1 MKATKILFSIL
12 LLTPFLF
19 AKEFVV
25 NSKNSKAN
33 FQLTYQKTNIVDGSF
48 QDISGLIIF
57 DEKENIIKS
66 IKGSVDTDSVLTQNG
81 ELTSLIISEKILNSK
96 KYPEIEFKAEKISDD
111 KVFGDITINGVKRS
125 VEFNIENSGIFL
137 DKLYVTMSTT
147 LKRSSF
153 DLFWDVLENFGSSAV
168 SNDIKVSINIE
179 ATLQNDLIFQI
190 RIIPYIFYI
199 ITLNNIKNN
208 EITLNSTK
216 NEIKLI
222 EKM

>member
-1 MKATKILFSIL
+1 MKATKILLSIL
-12 LLTPFLF
+12 LLTPFLY

-66 IKGSVDTDSVLTQNG
+66 IKGSVDTDSVSTQNG

-96 KYPEIEFKAEKISDD
+96 KYPEIEFKAEKITDD

-125 VEFNIENSGIFL
+125 VEFDIENSGIFL

-179 ATLQNDLIFQI
+179 ATLQNDLIFQH
-190 RIIPYIFYI
+190 
-199 ITLNNIKNN
+199 IK
-208 EITLNSTK
+208 EKTK
-216 NEIKLI
+216 K
-222 EKM
+222 

>member
-66 IKGSVDTDSVLTQNG
+66 IKGSVDTDSVSTQNG

-96 KYPEIEFKAEKISDD
+96 KYPEIEFIAEKITDD
-111 KVFGDITINGVKRS
+111 KVFGDIKINGVKRS
-125 VEFNIENSGIFL
+125 VEFDIENSGIFL

-168 SNDIKVSINIE
+168 SNDIKVTINME
-179 ATLQNDLIFQI
+179 ATLQNDLIFQHA
-190 RIIPYIFYI
+190 
-199 ITLNNIKNN
+199 K
-208 EITLNSTK
+208 EKTK
-216 NEIKLI
+216 K
-222 EKM
+222 

>member
-1 MKATKILFSIL
+1 MKATKILLSIL
-12 LLTPFLF
+12 LLTPFLY

-66 IKGSVDTDSVLTQNG
+66 IKGSVDTDSVSTQNG

-96 KYPEIEFKAEKISDD
+96 KYPEIEFIAEKISDD

-125 VEFNIENSGIFL
+125 VEFDIENSGIFL

-153 DLFWDVLENFGSSAV
+153 DIFWDVLENFGSSAV
-168 SNDIKVSINIE
+168 SNDIKVSIDIE
-179 ATLQNDLIFQI
+179 ATLQNDLIFQH
-190 RIIPYIFYI
+190 
-199 ITLNNIKNN
+199 IK
-208 EITLNSTK
+208 EKTK
-216 NEIKLI
+216 K
-222 EKM
+222 

>member
-1 MKATKILFSIL
+1 MKTTKILLSIL
-12 LLTPFLF
+12 LLTPFLY

-66 IKGSVDTDSVLTQNG
+66 IKGSVDTDSVSTQNG

-125 VEFNIENSGIFL
+125 VEFDIENSGIFL

-179 ATLQNDLIFQI
+179 ATLQNDLIFQH
-190 RIIPYIFYI
+190 
-199 ITLNNIKNN
+199 IK
-208 EITLNSTK
+208 EKTK
-216 NEIKLI
+216 K
-222 EKM
+222 

>member
-1 MKATKILFSIL
+1 MKATKILLSIL
-12 LLTPFLF
+12 LLTPFLY

-25 NSKNSKAN
+25 NSKNSKTN

-66 IKGSVDTDSVLTQNG
+66 IKGSVDTDSVSTQNG

-96 KYPEIEFKAEKISDD
+96 KYPEIEFISEKISDD
-111 KVFGDITINGVKRS
+111 KVFGNITINGVKRS
-125 VEFNIENSGIFL
+125 VEFDIENSGIFL
-137 DKLYVTMSTT
+137 DKLYVTMSAT

-168 SNDIKVSINIE
+168 SNDIKVTINME
-179 ATLQNDLIFQI
+179 ATLQNDLIFQHA
-190 RIIPYIFYI
+190 
-199 ITLNNIKNN
+199 K
-208 EITLNSTK
+208 EKTK
-216 NEIKLI
+216 K
-222 EKM
+222 

>member
-1 MKATKILFSIL
+1 MKATKILLSIL
-12 LLTPFLF
+12 LLTPFLY

-66 IKGSVDTDSVLTQNG
+66 IKGSVDTDSVSTQNG

-125 VEFNIENSGIFL
+125 VEFDIENSGIFL
-137 DKLYVTMSTT
+137 DKLYVAMSTT

-179 ATLQNDLIFQI
+179 ATLQNDLIFQHA
-190 RIIPYIFYI
+190 
-199 ITLNNIKNN
+199 K
-208 EITLNSTK
+208 EKTK
-216 NEIKLI
+216 K
-222 EKM
+222 

>member
-66 IKGSVDTDSVLTQNG
+66 IKGSVDTDSVSTQNG

-96 KYPEIEFKAEKISDD
+96 KYPEIEFIAEKISDD

-125 VEFNIENSGIFL
+125 VEFDIENSGIFL

-179 ATLQNDLIFQI
+179 ATLQNDLIFQH
-190 RIIPYIFYI
+190 
-199 ITLNNIKNN
+199 
-208 EITLNSTK
+208 TK
-216 NEIKLI
+216 
-222 EKM
+222 EKTKK

>member
-1 MKATKILFSIL
+1 MKATKILLSIL
-12 LLTPFLF
+12 LLTPFLY

-66 IKGSVDTDSVLTQNG
+66 IKGSVDTDSVSTQNG

-96 KYPEIEFKAEKISDD
+96 KYPEIEFITEKISDN

-125 VEFNIENSGIFL
+125 VEFDIENSGIFL

-168 SNDIKVSINIE
+168 SNDIKVSIDIE
-179 ATLQNDLIFQI
+179 ATLQNDLIFQHA
-190 RIIPYIFYI
+190 
-199 ITLNNIKNN
+199 K
-208 EITLNSTK
+208 EKTK
-216 NEIKLI
+216 K
-222 EKM
+222 

>member
-1 MKATKILFSIL
+1 MKATKILLSIL
-12 LLTPFLF
+12 LLTPFLY

-66 IKGSVDTDSVLTQNG
+66 IKGSVDTDSVSTQNG

-125 VEFNIENSGIFL
+125 VEFDIENSGIFL

-168 SNDIKVSINIE
+168 SNDIKVSIDIE
-179 ATLQNDLIFQI
+179 ATLQNDLIFQH
-190 RIIPYIFYI
+190 
-199 ITLNNIKNN
+199 IK
-208 EITLNSTK
+208 EKTK
-216 NEIKLI
+216 K
-222 EKM
+222 

>member
-1 MKATKILFSIL
+1 MKATKILLSIL
-12 LLTPFLF
+12 LLTPFLY

-57 DEKENIIKS
+57 DDKENIIKS
-66 IKGSVDTDSVLTQNG
+66 IKGSVDTDSVSTQNG

-96 KYPEIEFKAEKISDD
+96 KYPEIEFIAEKITDD
-111 KVFGDITINGVKRS
+111 KVFGDIKINGVKRS
-125 VEFNIENSGIFL
+125 VEFDIENSGIFL

-168 SNDIKVSINIE
+168 SNDIKVTINME
-179 ATLQNDLIFQI
+179 ATLQNDLIFQHA
-190 RIIPYIFYI
+190 
-199 ITLNNIKNN
+199 K
-208 EITLNSTK
+208 EKTK
-216 NEIKLI
+216 K
-222 EKM
+222 

>member
-1 MKATKILFSIL
+1 MKTTKILLSIL
-12 LLTPFLF
+12 LLTPFLY

-66 IKGSVDTDSVLTQNG
+66 IKGSVDTDSVSTQNG

-96 KYPEIEFKAEKISDD
+96 KYPEIEFIAEKISDD

-125 VEFNIENSGIFL
+125 VEFDIENSGIFL

-168 SNDIKVSINIE
+168 SNDIKVSRNIE
-179 ATLQNDLIFQI
+179 ATLQNDLIFQH
-190 RIIPYIFYI
+190 
-199 ITLNNIKNN
+199 IK
-208 EITLNSTK
+208 EKTK
-216 NEIKLI
+216 K
-222 EKM
+222 

>member
-1 MKATKILFSIL
+1 MKATKILLSIL
-12 LLTPFLF
+12 LLTPFLY

-66 IKGSVDTDSVLTQNG
+66 IKGSVDTDSVSTQNG

-96 KYPEIEFKAEKISDD
+96 KYPEIEFIAEKISDD
-111 KVFGDITINGVKRS
+111 KVFGDIKINGVKRS
-125 VEFNIENSGIFL
+125 VEFDIENSGIFL

-179 ATLQNDLIFQI
+179 ATLQNDLIFQHA
-190 RIIPYIFYI
+190 
-199 ITLNNIKNN
+199 K
-208 EITLNSTK
+208 EKTK
-216 NEIKLI
+216 K
-222 EKM
+222 

>member
-1 MKATKILFSIL
+1 MKATKILLSIL
-12 LLTPFLF
+12 LLTPFLY

-66 IKGSVDTDSVLTQNG
+66 IKGSVDTDSVSTQNG

-96 KYPEIEFKAEKISDD
+96 KYPEIEFKAEKITDN
-111 KVFGDITINGVKRS
+111 KVFGDIKINGVKRS
-125 VEFNIENSGIFL
+125 VEFDIENSGIFL

-168 SNDIKVSINIE
+168 SNDIKVTINME
-179 ATLQNDLIFQI
+179 ATLQNDLIFQHA
-190 RIIPYIFYI
+190 
-199 ITLNNIKNN
+199 K
-208 EITLNSTK
+208 EKTK
-216 NEIKLI
+216 K
-222 EKM
+222 

>member
-1 MKATKILFSIL
+1 MKATKILLSIL
-12 LLTPFLF
+12 LLTPFLY

-66 IKGSVDTDSVLTQNG
+66 IKGSVDTDSVSTQNG

-96 KYPEIEFKAEKISDD
+96 KYPEIEFIAEKISDD
-111 KVFGDITINGVKRS
+111 KVFGDIKINGVKRS
-125 VEFNIENSGIFL
+125 VEFDIENSGIFL

-168 SNDIKVSINIE
+168 SNDIKVTINME
-179 ATLQNDLIFQI
+179 ATLQNDLIFQHA
-190 RIIPYIFYI
+190 
-199 ITLNNIKNN
+199 K
-208 EITLNSTK
+208 EKTK
-216 NEIKLI
+216 K
-222 EKM
+222 

>member
-1 MKATKILFSIL
+1 MKTTKILLSIL
-12 LLTPFLF
+12 LLTPFLY

-57 DEKENIIKS
+57 DEKENMIKS
-66 IKGSVDTDSVLTQNG
+66 IKGSVDTDSVSTQNG

-125 VEFNIENSGIFL
+125 VEFDIENSGIFL
-137 DKLYVTMSTT
+137 DKLYVTMTTT

-168 SNDIKVSINIE
+168 SNDIKVTINME
-179 ATLQNDLIFQI
+179 ATLQNDLIFQHA
-190 RIIPYIFYI
+190 
-199 ITLNNIKNN
+199 K
-208 EITLNSTK
+208 EKTK
-216 NEIKLI
+216 K
-222 EKM
+222 

>member
-1 MKATKILFSIL
+1 MKATKILLSIL
-12 LLTPFLF
+12 LLTPFLY

-66 IKGSVDTDSVLTQNG
+66 IKGSVDTDSVSTQNG

-96 KYPEIEFKAEKISDD
+96 KYPEIEFVTEKISDD
-111 KVFGDITINGVKRS
+111 KVFGDIKINGVKRS
-125 VEFNIENSGIFL
+125 VEFDIENSGIFL

-168 SNDIKVSINIE
+168 SNDIKVTINME
-179 ATLQNDLIFQI
+179 ATLQNDLIFQHA
-190 RIIPYIFYI
+190 
-199 ITLNNIKNN
+199 K
-208 EITLNSTK
+208 EKTK
-216 NEIKLI
+216 K
-222 EKM
+222 

>member
-1 MKATKILFSIL
+1 MKATKILLSIL
-12 LLTPFLF
+12 LLTPFLY

-66 IKGSVDTDSVLTQNG
+66 IKGSVDTDSIATQNG

-96 KYPEIEFKAEKISDD
+96 KYPEIEFKAEKITDN
-111 KVFGDITINGVKRS
+111 KVFGDIKINGVKRS
-125 VEFNIENSGIFL
+125 VEFDIENSGIFL

-168 SNDIKVSINIE
+168 SNDIKVTINME
-179 ATLQNDLIFQI
+179 ATLQNDLIFQH
-190 RIIPYIFYI
+190 
-199 ITLNNIKNN
+199 IK
-208 EITLNSTK
+208 EKTK
-216 NEIKLI
+216 K
-222 EKM
+222 

>member
-12 LLTPFLF
+12 LLTPFLY

-66 IKGSVDTDSVLTQNG
+66 IKGSVDTDSIATQNG

-96 KYPEIEFKAEKISDD
+96 KYPEIEFKAEKITDN
-111 KVFGDITINGVKRS
+111 KVFGDIKINGVKRS
-125 VEFNIENSGIFL
+125 VEFDIENSGIFL

-179 ATLQNDLIFQI
+179 ATLQNDLIFQHA
-190 RIIPYIFYI
+190 
-199 ITLNNIKNN
+199 K
-208 EITLNSTK
+208 EKTK
-216 NEIKLI
+216 K
-222 EKM
+222 

>member
-1 MKATKILFSIL
+1 MKATKILLSIL
-12 LLTPFLF
+12 LLTPFLY

-66 IKGSVDTDSVLTQNG
+66 IKGSVDTDSVSTQNG

-96 KYPEIEFKAEKISDD
+96 KYPEIEFIAEKISDD

-125 VEFNIENSGIFL
+125 VEFDIENSGIFL

-179 ATLQNDLIFQI
+179 ATLQNDLIFQ
-190 RIIPYIFYI
+190 YA
-199 ITLNNIKNN
+199 K
-208 EITLNSTK
+208 EKTK
-216 NEIKLI
+216 K
-222 EKM
+222 

>member
-1 MKATKILFSIL
+1 MKATKILLSIL
-12 LLTPFLF
+12 LLTPFLY

-66 IKGSVDTDSVLTQNG
+66 IKGSVDTDSVSTQNG

-96 KYPEIEFKAEKISDD
+96 KYPEIEFKAEKITDD
-111 KVFGDITINGVKRS
+111 KVFGDIKINGVKRS
-125 VEFNIENSGIFL
+125 VEFDIENSGIFL

-179 ATLQNDLIFQI
+179 ATLQNDLIFQH
-190 RIIPYIFYI
+190 
-199 ITLNNIKNN
+199 IK
-208 EITLNSTK
+208 EKTK
-216 NEIKLI
+216 K
-222 EKM
+222 

>member
-1 MKATKILFSIL
+1 MKATKILLSIL
-12 LLTPFLF
+12 LLTPFLY

-66 IKGSVDTDSVLTQNG
+66 IIGSVDTDSVSTQNG

-125 VEFNIENSGIFL
+125 VEFDIENSGIFL

-179 ATLQNDLIFQI
+179 ATLQNDLIFQH
-190 RIIPYIFYI
+190 
-199 ITLNNIKNN
+199 IK
-208 EITLNSTK
+208 EKTK
-216 NEIKLI
+216 K
-222 EKM
+222 

>member
-66 IKGSVDTDSVLTQNG
+66 IKGSVDTDSVSTQNG

-96 KYPEIEFKAEKISDD
+96 KYPEIEFIAEKISDD

-125 VEFNIENSGIFL
+125 VEFDIENSGIFL

-168 SNDIKVSINIE
+168 SNDIKVTINME
-179 ATLQNDLIFQI
+179 ATLQNDLIFQH
-190 RIIPYIFYI
+190 
-199 ITLNNIKNN
+199 
-208 EITLNSTK
+208 TK
-216 NEIKLI
+216 
-222 EKM
+222 EKTKK

>member
-1 MKATKILFSIL
+1 MKTTKILLSIL
-12 LLTPFLF
+12 LLTPFLY

-66 IKGSVDTDSVLTQNG
+66 IKGSVDTDSVSTQNG

-125 VEFNIENSGIFL
+125 VEFDIENSGIFL

-168 SNDIKVSINIE
+168 SNDIKVTINME
-179 ATLQNDLIFQI
+179 ATLQNDLIFQHA
-190 RIIPYIFYI
+190 
-199 ITLNNIKNN
+199 K
-208 EITLNSTK
+208 EKTK
-216 NEIKLI
+216 K
-222 EKM
+222 

>member
-1 MKATKILFSIL
+1 MKATKILLSIL
-12 LLTPFLF
+12 LLTPFLY

-66 IKGSVDTDSVLTQNG
+66 IKGSVDTDSVSTQNG

-96 KYPEIEFKAEKISDD
+96 KYPEIEFVTEKISDD

-125 VEFNIENSGIFL
+125 VEFDIENSGIFL

-168 SNDIKVSINIE
+168 SNDIKVSIDIE
-179 ATLQNDLIFQI
+179 ATLQNDLIFQHA
-190 RIIPYIFYI
+190 
-199 ITLNNIKNN
+199 K
-208 EITLNSTK
+208 EKTK
-216 NEIKLI
+216 K
-222 EKM
+222 

>member
-1 MKATKILFSIL
+1 MKATKILLSIL
-12 LLTPFLF
+12 LLTPFLY

-66 IKGSVDTDSVLTQNG
+66 IKGSVDTDSVSTQNG

-96 KYPEIEFKAEKISDD
+96 KYPEIEFKAENIGDD

-125 VEFNIENSGIFL
+125 VEFDIENSGIFL

-179 ATLQNDLIFQI
+179 ATLQNDLIFQH
-190 RIIPYIFYI
+190 
-199 ITLNNIKNN
+199 IK
-208 EITLNSTK
+208 
-216 NEIKLI
+216 
-222 EKM
+222 EKTRK

>member
-1 MKATKILFSIL
+1 MKTTKILLSIL
-12 LLTPFLF
+12 LLTPFLY

-66 IKGSVDTDSVLTQNG
+66 IKGSVDTDSVSTQNG

-96 KYPEIEFKAEKISDD
+96 KYPEIEFIAEKISDD

-125 VEFNIENSGIFL
+125 VEFDIENSGIFL

-153 DLFWDVLENFGSSAV
+153 DLFWDVLENFGSSSV
-168 SNDIKVSINIE
+168 SNDIKVSIDIE
-179 ATLQNDLIFQI
+179 ATLQNDLIFQHA
-190 RIIPYIFYI
+190 
-199 ITLNNIKNN
+199 K
-208 EITLNSTK
+208 EKTK
-216 NEIKLI
+216 K
-222 EKM
+222 

>member
-1 MKATKILFSIL
+1 MKATKILLSIL
-12 LLTPFLF
+12 LLTPFLY

-66 IKGSVDTDSVLTQNG
+66 IKGSVDTDSIATQNG

-125 VEFNIENSGIFL
+125 VEFDIENSGIFL

-179 ATLQNDLIFQI
+179 ATLQNDLIFQH
-190 RIIPYIFYI
+190 
-199 ITLNNIKNN
+199 IK
-208 EITLNSTK
+208 EKTK
-216 NEIKLI
+216 K
-222 EKM
+222 

>member
-1 MKATKILFSIL
+1 MKATKILLSIL
-12 LLTPFLF
+12 LLAPFLY

-66 IKGSVDTDSVLTQNG
+66 IKGSVDTDSVSTQNG

-96 KYPEIEFKAEKISDD
+96 KYPEIEFIAEKISDD
-111 KVFGDITINGVKRS
+111 KVFGNITINGVKRS
-125 VEFNIENSGIFL
+125 VEFDIENSGIFL

-179 ATLQNDLIFQI
+179 ATLQNDLIFQHA
-190 RIIPYIFYI
+190 
-199 ITLNNIKNN
+199 K
-208 EITLNSTK
+208 EKTK
-216 NEIKLI
+216 K
-222 EKM
+222 

>member
-1 MKATKILFSIL
+1 MKATKILLSIL
-12 LLTPFLF
+12 LLTPFLY

-66 IKGSVDTDSVLTQNG
+66 IKGSVDTDSVSTQNG

-96 KYPEIEFKAEKISDD
+96 KYPEIEFIAEKISDD
-111 KVFGDITINGVKRS
+111 KVFGGITINGVKRS
-125 VEFNIENSGIFL
+125 VEFDIENSGIFL

-147 LKRSSF
+147 LNRSSF

-168 SNDIKVSINIE
+168 SNDIKVSIDIE
-179 ATLQNDLIFQI
+179 ATLQNDLIFQHA
-190 RIIPYIFYI
+190 
-199 ITLNNIKNN
+199 K
-208 EITLNSTK
+208 EKTK
-216 NEIKLI
+216 K
-222 EKM
+222 

>member
-1 MKATKILFSIL
+1 MKATKILLSIL
-12 LLTPFLF
+12 LLTPFLY

-66 IKGSVDTDSVLTQNG
+66 IKGSVDTDSVSTQNG

-96 KYPEIEFKAEKISDD
+96 KYPEIEFIAEKISDD

-125 VEFNIENSGIFL
+125 VEFDIENSCIFL

-168 SNDIKVSINIE
+168 SNDIKVSIDIE
-179 ATLQNDLIFQI
+179 ATLQNDLIFQHA
-190 RIIPYIFYI
+190 
-199 ITLNNIKNN
+199 K
-208 EITLNSTK
+208 EKTK
-216 NEIKLI
+216 K
-222 EKM
+222 

>member
-1 MKATKILFSIL
+1 MKATKILLSIL
-12 LLTPFLF
+12 LLTPFLY

-66 IKGSVDTDSVLTQNG
+66 IKGSVDTDSVSTQNG

-125 VEFNIENSGIFL
+125 VEFDIENSGIFL

-168 SNDIKVSINIE
+168 SNDIKVTINIE
-179 ATLQNDLIFQI
+179 ATLQNDLIFQH
-190 RIIPYIFYI
+190 
-199 ITLNNIKNN
+199 IK
-208 EITLNSTK
+208 EKTK
-216 NEIKLI
+216 K
-222 EKM
+222 

>member
-1 MKATKILFSIL
+1 MKATKILLSIL

-66 IKGSVDTDSVLTQNG
+66 IKGSVDTDSVSTQNG

-96 KYPEIEFKAEKISDD
+96 KYPEIEFIAEKISDD

-125 VEFNIENSGIFL
+125 VEFDIENSGIFL

-168 SNDIKVSINIE
+168 SNDIKVTINME
-179 ATLQNDLIFQI
+179 ATLQNDLIFQH
-190 RIIPYIFYI
+190 
-199 ITLNNIKNN
+199 IK
-208 EITLNSTK
+208 EKTK
-216 NEIKLI
+216 K
-222 EKM
+222 

>member
-66 IKGSVDTDSVLTQNG
+66 IKGSVDTDSVSTQNG

-125 VEFNIENSGIFL
+125 VEFDIENSGIFL

-179 ATLQNDLIFQI
+179 ATLQNDLIFQH
-190 RIIPYIFYI
+190 
-199 ITLNNIKNN
+199 IK
-208 EITLNSTK
+208 EKTK
-216 NEIKLI
+216 K
-222 EKM
+222 

>member
-1 MKATKILFSIL
+1 MKATKILLSIL
-12 LLTPFLF
+12 LLTPFLY

-33 FQLTYQKTNIVDGSF
+33 FQLTYKKTNIVDGSF

-66 IKGSVDTDSVLTQNG
+66 IKGSVDTDSVSTQNG

-111 KVFGDITINGVKRS
+111 KVFGDIKINGVKRS
-125 VEFNIENSGIFL
+125 VEFDIENSGIFL

-179 ATLQNDLIFQI
+179 ATLQNDLIFQH
-190 RIIPYIFYI
+190 
-199 ITLNNIKNN
+199 IK
-208 EITLNSTK
+208 EKTK
-216 NEIKLI
+216 K
-222 EKM
+222 

>member
-1 MKATKILFSIL
+1 MKATKILLSIL
-12 LLTPFLF
+12 LLTPFLY

-66 IKGSVDTDSVLTQNG
+66 IKGSVDTDSVSTQNG

-96 KYPEIEFKAEKISDD
+96 KYPEIEFIAEKISDD

-125 VEFNIENSGIFL
+125 VEFDIENSGIFL

-168 SNDIKVSINIE
+168 SNDIKVTINME
-179 ATLQNDLIFQI
+179 ATLQNDLIFQH
-190 RIIPYIFYI
+190 
-199 ITLNNIKNN
+199 IK
-208 EITLNSTK
+208 EKTK
-216 NEIKLI
+216 K
-222 EKM
+222 

>member
-1 MKATKILFSIL
+1 MKATKILLSIL
-12 LLTPFLF
+12 LLTPFLY

-66 IKGSVDTDSVLTQNG
+66 IKGSVDTDSVSTQNG

-96 KYPEIEFKAEKISDD
+96 KYPEIEFIAEKISDD

-125 VEFNIENSGIFL
+125 VEFDIENSGIFL

-153 DLFWDVLENFGSSAV
+153 DIFWDVLENFGSSAV
-168 SNDIKVSINIE
+168 SNDIKVSIDIE
-179 ATLQNDLIFQI
+179 ATLQNDLIFQHA
-190 RIIPYIFYI
+190 
-199 ITLNNIKNN
+199 K
-208 EITLNSTK
+208 EKTK
-216 NEIKLI
+216 K
-222 EKM
+222 

>member
-66 IKGSVDTDSVLTQNG
+66 IKGSVDTDSVSTQNG

-96 KYPEIEFKAEKISDD
+96 KYPEIEFIAEKISDD

-125 VEFNIENSGIFL
+125 VEFDIENSGIFL

-179 ATLQNDLIFQI
+179 ATLQNDLIFQH
-190 RIIPYIFYI
+190 
-199 ITLNNIKNN
+199 IK
-208 EITLNSTK
+208 
-216 NEIKLI
+216 
-222 EKM
+222 EKTRK

>member
-1 MKATKILFSIL
+1 M
-12 LLTPFLF
+12 
-19 AKEFVV
+19 V

-66 IKGSVDTDSVLTQNG
+66 IKGSVDTDSVSTQNG

-96 KYPEIEFKAEKISDD
+96 KYPEIEFIAEKISDD

-125 VEFNIENSGIFL
+125 VEFDIENSGIFL

-168 SNDIKVSINIE
+168 SNDIKVSIDIE
-179 ATLQNDLIFQI
+179 ATLQNDLIFQHA
-190 RIIPYIFYI
+190 
-199 ITLNNIKNN
+199 K
-208 EITLNSTK
+208 EKTK
-216 NEIKLI
+216 K
-222 EKM
+222 

>member
-12 LLTPFLF
+12 LLTPFLY

-66 IKGSVDTDSVLTQNG
+66 IKGSVDTDSIATQNG

-96 KYPEIEFKAEKISDD
+96 KYPEIEFIAEKITDD

-125 VEFNIENSGIFL
+125 VEFDIENSGIFL

-179 ATLQNDLIFQI
+179 ATLQNDLIFQH
-190 RIIPYIFYI
+190 
-199 ITLNNIKNN
+199 IK
-208 EITLNSTK
+208 EKTK
-216 NEIKLI
+216 K
-222 EKM
+222 